1 MAFDNSSMK
10 AVEQPLLGPPQ
21 KGVNYYFS
29 SPQLDKP
36 YVIEKLSISEAQ
48 ICSFSR
54 IGQKIKNYS
63 SLNFLQENL
72 EKFRAK
78 IYNFSK
84 IGAKIEK

>member
-1 MAFDNSSMK
+1 MAFDNSGTK
-10 AVEQPLLGPPQ
+10 AVVCDHPQ
-21 KGVNYYFS
+21 KGVNYHLS

-63 SLNFLQENL
+63 SLNFYKKT

-78 IYNFSK
+78 ICNFSK